1 MKKLYISIE
10 EFEEMGNGTNRTPVS
25 IVVPEGPV
33 GIGDGELDDIH
44 ELIEE
49 HSTATADMVT
59 DFSTLQESVKGLA
72 DTANTADEYASHG
85 DRVASLESLRI
96 GVDRCFGIL
105 GLEPRDYVASLESLT
120 VQNVSTEGL
129 TDFIKKAV
137 HKIVDAFRK
146 VAYKI
151 KESFSHLFVGFDGIR
166 KRAVELLDEL
176 NRNGHLH
183 THEGRSFSASG
194 WHRLHYQGRVDR
206 ESVLEGLAQTHKLL
220 EHTSHT
226 YVPAMIHYYEH
237 IGEIYKGA
245 NKKINEYIAHSPA
258 LHGGG
263 SASGGGN
270 TTIIIGGG
278 NTVDNSNKGGGS
290 GSASESRRVS
300 AMWRFLSHDIEEGFI
315 AANKELATK
324 ADVTTEA
331 SCGFKLQVKK
341 DGTVGFQQ
349 KSYASV
355 AAKQTSAM
363 WSAED
368 LTKVLHDVI
377 AICDFVDDKKIDQLF
392 TAACKTEDLAFETMY
407 MAFGDMYDDA
417 RQKRDEAD
425 SRITTSAA
433 NEERINP
440 DDLRQRDN
448 AERAIRKFVEVL
460 AYVDLDPFWGLYKFH
475 DSMYRVVRGVT
486 RIAKAAINA

>member
-10 EFEEMGNGTNRTPVS
+10 EFEEMGNGSNVSSSS
-25 IVVPEGPV
+25 IVVPEGSV
-33 GIGDGELDDIH
+33 GIDDVALDDQH

-49 HSTATADMVT
+49 HSAAASDIVT
-59 DFSTLQESVKGLA
+59 EFSTFQESLVGLA
-72 DTANTADEYASHG
+72 DTANTADEYATHG

-96 GVDRCFGIL
+96 GIDRCFGIMDL
-105 GLEPRDYVASLESLT
+105 DPRNYVASLESLT

-146 VAYKI
+146 VMYKI
-151 KESFSHLFVGFDGIR
+151 KESFSHLFVGFSGIR
-166 KRAVELLDEL
+166 ERAVELLDEL

-183 THEGRSFSASG
+183 THEDRSFSASG
-194 WHRLHYQGRVDR
+194 WHRLHYQGRVDKV
-206 ESVLEGLAQTHKLL
+206 SVLEGLAQTHKLL

-258 LHGGG
+258 LGSGGG
-263 SASGGGN
+263 ASGGGN

-278 NTVDNSNKGGGS
+278 NTVDNSNKGGSS
-290 GSASESRRVS
+290 GGASESRRLS
-300 AMWRFLSHDIEEGFI
+300 AMWRFLSHDIEEGFV
-315 AANKELATK
+315 AANKELAAK

-331 SCGFKLQVKK
+331 SCGFKLTALK
-341 DGTVGFQQ
+341 DGTIGFQQ
-349 KSYASV
+349 KTYASV
-355 AAKQTSAM
+355 AAKQNSAM
-363 WSAED
+363 WSVED
-368 LTKVLHDVI
+368 LTKALHDVI
-377 AICDFVDDKKIDQLF
+377 AICDFVDDKKIHQLWD
-392 TAACKTEDLAFETMY
+392 AACKTEETAYETMY
-407 MAFGDMYDDA
+407 MAFGEMYDDA
-417 RQKRDEAD
+417 RQSRDEAD
-425 SRITTSAA
+425 GRIATAAA
-433 NEERINP
+433 NQERINP
-440 DDLRQRDN
+440 DDLSQRDN
-448 AERAIRKFVEVL
+448 AERAIRKFEEVL

-475 DSMYRVVRGVT
+475 ESMYRVVRGVT